1 MQKSLLAIAAAVS
14 LLILTG
20 GGAQSG
26 SYPFGDEPYTL
37 GWGQPFDSACRKWN
51 WQLNQYNDFCAT
63 YVQPKAYMHPRTNVI
78 LRTKG

>member
-26 SYPFGDEPYTL
+26 SYLFGDEPYTL
-37 GWGQPFDSACRKWN
+37 SWGQPFDPACWKWN
-51 WQLNQYNDFCAT
+51 WQLNQYTDFCAT